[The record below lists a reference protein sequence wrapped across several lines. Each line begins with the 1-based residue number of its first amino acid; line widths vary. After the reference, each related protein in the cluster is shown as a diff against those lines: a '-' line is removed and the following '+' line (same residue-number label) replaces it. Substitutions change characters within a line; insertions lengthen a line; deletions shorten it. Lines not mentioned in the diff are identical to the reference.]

1 MAKAGIGSLHCRGQP
16 QQTTQSS
23 RARVLGFDQ
32 QQVCDA
38 MLEVQHGKGGDGAAC
53 LAGFMQGRAIVDKQ
67 LAHDIGQTV
76 WQARRPLACIQQVDA
91 AEQTGGA
98 QHCNEYVYI
107 AASMAHANCPCEWLA
122 CLPRSH
128 VSKNAAPMLL
138 QYRTYQ
144 CSCISHS
151 PYGDSFACQVLCSI
165 GLPGGDAH
173 QPAARGSS
181 GRSCHTSAAHSPHRL
196 QIHKSAAVRCS
207 VCSYLGS
214 LHGAAAQ
221 QAV

>member
-1 MAKAGIGSLHCRGQP
+1 MQCLKSSMAKAEMGQP
-16 QQTTQSS
+16 
-23 RARVLGFDQ
+23 AL
-32 QQVCDA
+32 
-38 MLEVQHGKGGDGAAC
+38 
-53 LAGFMQGRAIVDKQ
+53 QGLCKAEQ
-67 LAHDIGQTV
+67 LWTNSLHDIGHTV

-98 QHCNEYVYI
+98 QHCNKYVYI
-107 AASMAHANCPCEWLA
+107 AASMAHASCPCEWLA

-144 CSCISHS
+144 CSCISRS

-181 GRSCHTSAAHSPHRL
+181 GRAHVTQVLLTLLTDCKFTSRRL
-196 QIHKSAAVRCS
+196 
-207 VCSYLGS
+207 
-214 LHGAAAQ
+214 
-221 QAV
+221 